1 MAATDLYIFSA
12 NGNIQIIE
20 LRLPL
25 QMDVLMFDDL
35 NSALLSHIVANRG
48 DYLIDLSR
56 TDYVGSAV
64 LGLLVNVRQKVRAAG
79 GRLVLC
85 QLSPRILEIFRIG
98 SLQQLFTLATTRD
111 EALALLAAK

>member
-1 MAATDLYIFSA
+1 MPVPELYIFSSE
-12 NGNIQIIE
+12 GPIHVIE

-35 NSALLSHIVANRG
+35 NSALISHIMSNKG

-64 LGLLVNVRQKVRAAG
+64 LGLLVNLRQKIRAAG
-79 GRLVLC
+79 GKLVLC
-85 QLSPRILEIFRIG
+85 QLSPRILEIFRVG
-98 SLQQLFTLATTRD
+98 SLQQLFTLASTRAAAVV
-111 EALALLAAK
+111 ALAK